1 MNVTTKITRYV
12 VFPKNENH
20 VKVRNIGRNK
30 KKPGIYYI
38 LGFFFCLAEKKGFEP
53 FLFSLAKPVTKDL

>member
-20 VKVRNIGRNK
+20 VKVGNIGRNK
-30 KKPGIYYI
+30 KKPGTYYI

-53 FLFSLAKPVTKDL
+53 FLFSLAKPVTEDL

>member
-1 MNVTTKITRYV
+1 V

-20 VKVRNIGRNK
+20 VKVGNIGRNK
-30 KKPGIYYI
+30 KKPGTYYI

-53 FLFSLAKPVTKDL
+53 FLFPLAKPVTEVL